1 MAAMSWADM
10 TWLNEPPAWSE
21 EAGRLEVVTG
31 DRTDF
36 WQETFYGFHRDDGHF
51 YHRPVD
57 GDFTAE
63 VTFDGAYEALY
74 DQGGLMLRLD
84 GTHWLKAGIEFT
96 DGVKH
101 FSVVVT
107 NGRSDW
113 SVIEAGWAVGPVT
126 ARISRHGEAVR
137 VQYRDG
143 ARAWRMARLGY
154 LPQRPGSLIG
164 VMCCSPQ
171 RSGFRASFTGFQV
184 GPPIA
189 RDLHADT

>member
-1 MAAMSWADM
+1 
-10 TWLNEPPAWSE
+10 
-21 EAGRLEVVTG
+21 
-31 DRTDF
+31 
-36 WQETFYGFHRDDGHF
+36 
-51 YHRPVD
+51 
-57 GDFTAE
+57 
-63 VTFDGAYEALY
+63 
-74 DQGGLMLRLD
+74 MLRLD
-84 GTHWLKAGIEFT
+84 GGHWLKAGIEFT

-107 NGRSDW
+107 NERSDW
-113 SVIEAGWAVGPVT
+113 SVIEAHWATGPVT

-143 ARAWRMARLGY
+143 AGTWRMARLGY
-154 LPQRPGSLIG
+154 LPQRPGSQIG

-189 RDLHADT
+189 RDLHAAA